1 MCGLAGFIDCGGL
14 AGDLAAT
21 AEAMAGELARR
32 GPDGRGVWCDPQHR
46 VAMGFRRLA
55 IHDPSPAGDQPMES
69 PSGRFVAMLN
79 GEIHNFASLR
89 REAERVGVAFRGR
102 SDTEAML
109 ACFDRHGVEASLR
122 RFVGMFAIAVWDRQ
136 ERRLHLVRDRL
147 GVKPLFIGLASP
159 GGRTPPD
166 DPLGPWP
173 VEGGSLLFASQ
184 PRALRRFPGLRL
196 DLDHA
201 AIARFLELGF
211 VPAPWSSHR
220 AIRVVPPGCMLTVA
234 ADAAGRWVADG
245 SRWWSLHEAASR
257 GASEPFDGTAAE
269 AMDLVEPLLREA
281 VSIRLAA
288 DVPVGVF
295 LSGGIDSAAVAAA
308 AVASRGPLQSFSV
321 GFEDPAF
328 DESAAAA
335 AAAAALGCEHETLRF
350 TADHA
355 LDLLDD
361 LPEAYDEP
369 FADSSQLPALFLARE
384 VRGGITVALSGDGGD
399 EVFGGYERYRAV
411 PALWRA
417 MQRLPM
423 PLRRSA
429 AALLRTLPVEAIA
442 RSLQPLMAAL
452 PASFATARP
461 ADRAR
466 FVATLLDAR
475 SDWELY
481 RRTLSLGG
489 DAAGLLAEPP
499 ERPAPLLLD
508 DARWLAEEPDLQRR
522 MMNADLLCY
531 LPDDVLAK
539 VDRGGMA
546 HGLEVREPLLD
557 HRLLEAMLAM
567 PTAMRTSGSV
577 TKPLLR
583 RIVAERFGAVL
594 APQPKMGF
602 AVPLRRW
609 LLGPLRGWS
618 EELLSSASLAS
629 DGLLRPE
636 GVAGLQ
642 ESLARGEHRA
652 ADRLWA
658 VLMLLA
664 WRRRWR

>member
-21 AEAMAGELARR
+21 AAAMAGELARR
-32 GPDGRGVWCDPQHR
+32 GPDGEGVWCDPRHR

-55 IHDPSPAGDQPMES
+55 IHDLSDAGAQPMES
-69 PSGRFVAMLN
+69 PSGRFVATLN

-89 REAERVGVAFRGR
+89 REAERDGVAFRGR

-122 RFVGMFAIAVWDRQ
+122 RFVGMFAIAAWDRQ

-147 GVKPLFIGLASP
+147 GVKPLFVGLASP
-159 GGRTPPD
+159 GGHAPPD
-166 DPLGPWP
+166 DSLGRWP
-173 VEGGSLLFASQ
+173 IEPGSLLFASQ

-196 DLDHA
+196 DLDHS

-220 AIRVVPPGCMLTVA
+220 AIRVLPPGCMLTVSA
-234 ADAAGRWVADG
+234 NASGGWIAEG
-245 SRWWSLHEAASR
+245 SRWWSLHEAAAR
-257 GASEPFDGTAAE
+257 GAAAPFAGGERE
-269 AMDLVEPLLREA
+269 AIELVEPLIREA
-281 VSIRLAA
+281 VSLRLAA

-295 LSGGIDSAAVAAA
+295 LSGGVDSAAVAAA
-308 AVASRGPLQSFSV
+308 AVAAGGPLRSFSV
-321 GFEDPAF
+321 AFDDPAF

-335 AAAAALGCEHETLRF
+335 AVAASLGCEHETLRF
-350 TADHA
+350 TPSDA
-355 LDLLDD
+355 LGLLDD

-369 FADSSQLPALFLARE
+369 FADSSQLPTLFLARSA
-384 VRGGITVALSGDGGD
+384 RGAVTVALSGDGGD
-399 EVFGGYERYRAV
+399 ETFGGYERYRAV

-417 MQRLPM
+417 MRPLPM

-429 AALLRTLPVEAIA
+429 AALLRGLPVDAIA
-442 RSLQPLMAAL
+442 RALRPLLAAAPESL
-452 PASFATARP
+452 STARP
-461 ADRAR
+461 ADRVR

-489 DAAGLLAEPP
+489 DAAELLAEPP

-508 DARWLAEEPDLQRR
+508 DPRWLAEEPDLQRR

-539 VDRGGMA
+539 VDRAGMA

-557 HRLLEAMLAM
+557 HRLVEAMLSM
-567 PTAMRTSGSV
+567 PTALRTAGGI

-583 RIVAERFGAVL
+583 RIATERLGVAL
-594 APQPKMGF
+594 PPQPKMGF
-602 AVPLRRW
+602 AVPLRAW
-609 LLGPLRGWS
+609 LLGPLRAWS
-618 EELLSSASLAS
+618 EELLSPASLEG
-629 DGLLRPE
+629 DGLLRPDR
-636 GVAGLQ
+636 VAALRA
-642 ESLARGEHRA
+642 SLERGEHRA

-664 WRRRWR
+664 WRRRWG